1 MDPILGAGD
10 ALPHVLTLVQAAI
23 AGGANPYEAVNTVRV
38 ALDRIATH
46 PLTYLKQPL
55 IAPDNHRAGPL
66 PPGYNAELDRV
77 FGGCCEGDLGE
88 RGNGAG

>member
-1 MDPILGAGD
+1 MDPILGAGMPCPRSHTGTD
-10 ALPHVLTLVQAAI
+10 CDCWRCQP
-23 AGGANPYEAVNTVRV
+23 NEAVNTVRV